1 MSFSCEE
8 PVISVGLI
16 EGATD
21 IAFDLG
27 AEFHLRDRLLPAGVY
42 RACAAGDHLSLLSS
56 EGREM
61 FTSPALHIIPFTPQT
76 ACFTLHEV
84 KIGKQFHWERALSQ
98 MFKGEMEIVLTP
110 SGQVSAIN
118 RILLEDYLASV
129 IASEMSP
136 ESPEEFLKA
145 HCISSRSWLLRQLKH
160 KNTGN
165 QVGRK
170 ADYHASEIISWTG
183 REAHN
188 DFDVC
193 ADDHCQRYQGI
204 GRANAAAVEAVQ
216 ETRGEVLAYNGEI
229 CDARYAKC
237 CGGITEEF
245 AAAWEDV
252 AIPYLKSTADSW
264 ESLAPVIS
272 EQDARQF
279 IRSRPAAYCNIE
291 DKTVIR
297 RILPDFDFETK
308 DFYRWQVDI
317 AQDELRDML
326 LSKTSVDFGEIAQI
340 IPLARGLSGRLF
352 KIKICGT
359 REEKIVGKE
368 LEIRRIL
375 SPTHLL
381 SSAFVVEP
389 YGAAAGIPRG
399 FKIIGAGWGHGVGL
413 CQIGA
418 AGMAERGMS
427 YRQILSRY
435 FNGAQIR
442 KLY

>member
-1 MSFSCEE
+1 MSFPREE

-21 IAFDLG
+21 IAFEL
-27 AEFHLRDRLLPAGVY
+27 AEDFHLHDRSLPAGAY
-42 RACAAGDHLSLLSS
+42 RACAAGDHLSLMSS
-56 EGREM
+56 EGREI
-61 FTSPALHIIPFTPQT
+61 FTSSALHIIPSAPQT

-84 KIGKQFHWERALSQ
+84 KIGKQFHWERAFSQ
-98 MFKGEMEIVLTP
+98 MFKGELKIVLTP
-110 SGQVSAIN
+110 SSQVIAIN
-118 RILLEDYLASV
+118 KIHLENYLSSV

-145 HCISSRSWLLRQLKH
+145 HCISSRSWLLHQLKH
-160 KNTGN
+160 KTGSG
-165 QVGRK
+165 QAGRK
-170 ADYHASEIISWTG
+170 ADYRASEIISWTG
-183 REAHN
+183 REAHSN
-188 DFDVC
+188 FDVC

-204 GRANAAAVEAVQ
+204 GRANAAAKAVQ
-216 ETRGEVLAYNGEI
+216 ETRGEVLVHNGEI

-252 AIPYLKSTADSW
+252 TIPYLQSTADSW
-264 ESLAPVIS
+264 EPLAPVIS

-291 DKTVIR
+291 DINVIR

-308 DFYRWQVDI
+308 DFFRWQVDI
-317 AQDELRDML
+317 AQDELRNML
-326 LSKTSVDFGEIAQI
+326 LSKTGVDFGEITKI
-340 IPLARGLSGRLF
+340 IPLARGPSGRLF

-359 REEKIVGKE
+359 REEKVIGKE

-375 SPTHLL
+375 SSTHLL

-389 YGAAAGIPRG
+389 YGSVGSIPRG
-399 FKIIGAGWGHGVGL
+399 FKISGAGWGHGVGL

-418 AGMAERGMS
+418 AGMAERGKTCEE
-427 YRQILSRY
+427 ILSHY
-435 FNGAQIR
+435 FKGA
-442 KLY
+442 KLTTLY